1 MTLIEK
7 LVLGIKISRT
17 EIEQELYYI
26 CDREHASCTEDC
38 PVYRLNGGNAP
49 GSDKPF
55 EDNSGCDC
63 FKNGKAMFE
72 FIVEWWNNYI
82 KDH

>member
-7 LVLGIKISRT
+7 LVLGKEISRK

-26 CDREHASCTEDC
+26 CKREHAFCTEDC
-38 PVYRLNGGNAP
+38 PVCRLNDGNAP

-55 EDNSGCDC
+55 DENRGCNC
-63 FKNGKAMFE
+63 FKNGKAMYE
-72 FIVEWWNNYI
+72 FIVEWWKNYI